1 MGPFHRASDY
11 LVGVSLYPL
20 GARYAPAL
28 PKIAWHKACRY
39 LKRRSLSVFVRPRR
53 RDMVVLIAR
62 KEFLNNL
69 LTARFLIGFLIC
81 LVLIPFSILLSVSDY
96 RDQSALYRQDRDAAD
111 KQTKEVYVYSGLR
124 PTIVFPPQPLSVFS
138 RGIRSQVGNRVKVL
152 LGEKPLL
159 AEGKAAVR
167 DNPFLAAFFSVDFVD
182 IAAIIFSLLA
192 LLFSYDAFS
201 REKENGTLK
210 LQMANSLGRA
220 EVLAGKV
227 LGILLTLLPILV
239 FCFLLSA
246 FLILISG
253 NASFSGLEWGR
264 IALLFGFSLVYLA
277 VFVFIGLL
285 ISGRSRTSVT
295 SLVVCLFV
303 WVFSVFIIPNLAA
316 YAAESFVGAPSRE
329 NLTRVLADLDKER
342 GRILQDR
349 RKALPEPDWDINWT
363 MSAGDDGYRETYG
376 CSKSKFEQER
386 LTSMIEGPLLVD
398 FADKK
403 WAAQK
408 SYLDG
413 LVHQS
418 RVAEGIAMASPAG
431 LFRLIASAICST
443 DVRSHERD
451 LDRARQYRETFIRYL
466 QGKNIFASFRYITPT
481 PPEAMLTGDQLV
493 EKRSG
498 GRFKTVREY
507 DDWAGKEKDFRARWQ
522 VLQKVKVPNDNH
534 DDFSYLDVSDMPGF
548 PDRADSLFSELAG
561 TIPRI
566 GLLLVEIVLL
576 FYLGYIA
583 FIRYDVR

>member
-1 MGPFHRASDY
+1 MILH
-11 LVGVSLYPL
+11 
-20 GARYAPAL
+20 
-28 PKIAWHKACRY
+28 
-39 LKRRSLSVFVRPRR
+39 
-53 RDMVVLIAR
+53 IAR
-62 KEFLNNL
+62 KEFHDNL
-69 LTARFLIGFLIC
+69 LSARSLIGFLLC
-81 LVLIPFSILLSVSDY
+81 LILIPFSILLSVSDY

-111 KQTKEVYVYSGLR
+111 KATKEVYVYSGLR
-124 PTIVFPPQPLSVFS
+124 PTIIFPPEPLSVFS

-159 AEGKAAVR
+159 TEGKAAVR

-192 LLFSYDAFS
+192 LLFAYDAFS
-201 REKENGTLK
+201 REKESGTLK
-210 LQMANSLGRA
+210 LQMSNSLGRS
-220 EVLAGKV
+220 EVLTGKV

-253 NASFSGLEWGR
+253 NAGFTGLEWGR
-264 IALLFGFSLVYLA
+264 IALLFGASLIYLA
-277 VFVFIGLL
+277 VFVFIGLF
-285 ISGRSRTSVT
+285 ISARSRTSVT

-303 WVFSVFIIPNLAA
+303 WVFSVFIVPNLAA

-329 NLTRVLADLDKER
+329 NLTRVLADFDKER
-342 GRILQDR
+342 GSVLKDR
-349 RKALPEPDWDINWT
+349 RKALPEPDWDINWY
-363 MSAGDDGYRETYG
+363 MNGGDDGYRETYG
-376 CSKSKFEQER
+376 CSKSRFEQER
-386 LTSMIEGPLLVD
+386 LASMIEGPLLID
-398 FADKK
+398 YADKK

-443 DVRSHERD
+443 DVRSHEQD
-451 LDRARQYRETFIRYL
+451 LALARQYRETFIRYL
-466 QGKNIFASFRYITPT
+466 QGKNIFASLRYITPT

-507 DDWAGKEKDFRARWQ
+507 DDWARKEKDFRARWQ
-522 VLQKVKVPNDNH
+522 ALQKVKVPYDNP

-548 PDRADSLFSELAG
+548 PDRADSLFSGLAG

-566 GLLLVEIVLL
+566 GLLLIEIVLL
-576 FYLGYIA
+576 FYLGYVA

>member
-1 MGPFHRASDY
+1 MIFH
-11 LVGVSLYPL
+11 
-20 GARYAPAL
+20 
-28 PKIAWHKACRY
+28 
-39 LKRRSLSVFVRPRR
+39 
-53 RDMVVLIAR
+53 IAR

-69 LTARFLIGFLIC
+69 LTARFLIGFLLC

-96 RDQSALYRQDRDAAD
+96 RDQAALYRQDRDAAD
-111 KQTKEVYVYSGLR
+111 KAAKEVYVYSGLR
-124 PTIVFPPQPLSVFS
+124 PTIVFPPEPLGAFS
-138 RGIRSQVGNRVKVL
+138 RGIRSQVGNRVKIY

-159 AEGKAAVR
+159 TEGNAAVR
-167 DNPFLAAFFSVDFVD
+167 DNPFLASFFSVDFAD

-201 REKENGTLK
+201 REKESGTLK
-210 LQMANSLGRA
+210 LQMSNSLARSA
-220 EVLAGKV
+220 VLAGKV
-227 LGILLTLLPILV
+227 LGILLTLLPILI

-246 FLILISG
+246 FLVLLSG

-264 IALLFGFSLVYLA
+264 IALLFGASLVYLA
-277 VFVFIGLL
+277 VFVFIGLF
-285 ISGRSRTSVT
+285 ISARSRTSVT

-303 WVFSVFIIPNLAA
+303 WVFFVFIVPNLSA

-342 GRILQDR
+342 DRLLQDR
-349 RKALPEPDWDINWT
+349 RKALPDPDWDINWY
-363 MSAGDDGYRETYG
+363 MSGGDDGYRETYG
-376 CSKSKFEQER
+376 CTKSKFEQER
-386 LTSMIEGPLLVD
+386 LVSMIEGPLLID
-398 FADKK
+398 YADKK

-418 RVAEGIAMASPAG
+418 RVAEGIAMASPSG
-431 LFRLIASAICST
+431 VFRLIASTICST
-443 DVRSHERD
+443 DVRSYERD
-451 LDRARQYRETFIRYL
+451 LDRARQYRETFIRYF
-466 QGKNIFASFRYITPT
+466 QGKNIFASFRFITPT
-481 PPEAMLTGDQLV
+481 PPEAMRTGDQLV

-507 DDWAGKEKDFRARWQ
+507 DDWAGQEKDFRARWQ
-522 VLQKVKVPNDNH
+522 ALQKVKIRFDNP
-534 DDFSYLDVSDMPGF
+534 DDFSYLDISDMPKF
-548 PDRADSLFSELAG
+548 PERADSLLSGLAG

-566 GLLLVEIVLL
+566 GLLLVEIILL